1 MLFLFIY
8 SMFIYTATHN
18 GEEHSFKATGR
29 KMAFR
34 MAINKLG
41 KSRPIKVKNDETGE
55 IYYIME

>member
-1 MLFLFIY
+1 MKDSNL
-8 SMFIYTATHN
+8 FIYTAKHK

-34 MAINKLG
+34 IAVNKFG